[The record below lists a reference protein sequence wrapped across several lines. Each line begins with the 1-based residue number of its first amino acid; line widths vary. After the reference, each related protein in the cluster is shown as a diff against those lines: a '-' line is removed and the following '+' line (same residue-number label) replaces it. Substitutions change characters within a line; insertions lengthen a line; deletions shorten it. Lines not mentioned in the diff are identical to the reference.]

1 MSKKFR
7 MKKEEGKP
15 VEVKVSLGLGVEG
28 KVREVKR
35 WNKDLNQTDQ
45 PDLSGYYRCIIIDSI

>member
-1 MSKKFR
+1 